1 MAENLKVLIVDED
14 ADSRVATRR
23 AAVRANFGIA
33 GESGFGTQAVSL
45 ALSTHPDVI
54 LLCAEEPVARPLET
68 AESLANAAPDT
79 PILIYS
85 SKSDADSV
93 RRGMVFGAR
102 DYLLKPLQS
111 ATLREAAIRALEQ
124 EERRQMRRAGQLA
137 NEAGRG
143 TVIVVTGA
151 KGGIGKT
158 VASVNLSVALRE
170 ETGKSVVLIDAD
182 TQFGDVATLL
192 DLSPTVTVA
201 DLLENR
207 EHFDRSTA
215 GQFITRHSSGLDV
228 LATPRDED
236 PWLACSDEAWRQV
249 IDVLAQL
256 YEFVVIDTSG
266 AFDAFVR
273 RCLASASMTFLVT
286 TGEVSSVRDTAS
298 AMTRLAAWGIDPA
311 QVRVVFNRGARA
323 GGVDK
328 DALAKAIG
336 HEVFWELPNDRAVP
350 QSVQI
355 GRPVALDPSNKGL
368 GSNMRSLARLIA
380 GTKRSLVTQPSTPSL
395 FQRFTSIRGRSN
407 DTKLPANPEPDAQR

>member
-23 AAVRANFGIA
+23 AATRANFGIA

-45 ALSTHPDVI
+45 ALSTRPDLI

-68 AESLANAAPDT
+68 AESLANALPDT
-79 PILIYS
+79 PILIYA

-111 ATLREAAIRALEQ
+111 APLREAAIRALEQ
-124 EERRQMRRAGQLA
+124 EERRQMRRAGQMA
-137 NEAGRG
+137 GETGRG
-143 TVIVVTGA
+143 TVIVMTGA
-151 KGGIGKT
+151 KGGIGKS

-170 ETGKSVVLIDAD
+170 ETGKSVVLVDAD
-182 TQFGDVATLL
+182 TQFGDIATLL
-192 DLSPTVTVA
+192 DLAPTVTVA
-201 DLLENR
+201 DLLANR
-207 EHFDRSTA
+207 EHFDRSSA
-215 GQFITRHSSGLDV
+215 GQFITQHYSGLDV

-236 PWLACSDEAWRQV
+236 PWLACSDEAWQQIV
-249 IDVLAQL
+249 DVLAQL

-273 RCLASASMTFLVT
+273 RCLGSASMTFLLT

-298 AMTRLAAWGIDPA
+298 AMTRLTAWGMDPA
-311 QVRVVFNRGARA
+311 QVRVVFNHGARA

-328 DALAKAIG
+328 EALSKAIG
-336 HEVFWELPNDRAVP
+336 HEVFWELPNDRSVP

-368 GSNMRSLARLIA
+368 GANMRSLARLIA
-380 GTKRSLVTQPSTPSL
+380 GTKRSLVAQPTSTS
-395 FQRFTSIRGRSN
+395 FIQRLMSFRGRNN
-407 DTKLPANPEPDAQR
+407 DAKLPANPEPDAQR